1 MSETTLDNRL
11 QRQRQLGVG
20 GDAEATSHITT
31 TATLGPEDVNVTFAN
46 TASTDYTITL
56 PRLELARG
64 RIYTLRCIEDL
75 GTGVVTI
82 ASAGDDAFRQFVH
95 VIGGTGCAGAVVRI
109 IADEYGWDVIGTR
122 VVNDGSMNATPGYV
136 GETVWNLDDTIL
148 YTCSVASTTPS
159 GAATWVGNT

>member
-1 MSETTLDNRL
+1 MSETTVDNRL
-11 QRQRQLGVG
+11 QRQRLLGLG
-20 GDAEATSHITT
+20 GDAESTSHVTT
-31 TATLGPEDVNVTFAN
+31 TATLGPEDVNVTCAN

-56 PRLELARG
+56 PRLDLAAG
-64 RIYTLRCIEDL
+64 RIYTIRCIEDL
-75 GTGVVTI
+75 GTGVITI

-95 VIGGTGCAGAVVRI
+95 VISGTGCAGAVVRI